1 MATDLYRW
9 RHLALLI
16 SILLVFTISPLL
28 VTFRK
33 GVLILNVI
41 GAMVVLAGAYTL
53 SERKHLFTIAI
64 VLSAISIIATWLL
77 VVFQRHWAVL
87 HSHDSRLHDKG

>member
-16 SILLVFTISPLL
+16 CILLVFTISPLL
-28 VTFRK
+28 AAFRY
-33 GVLILNVI
+33 GDVLPRSEVARTLAALDAVMGQIYLT
-41 GAMVVLAGAYTL
+41 VLVARLVGL
-53 SERKHLFTIAI
+53 H
-64 VLSAISIIATWLL
+64 II
-77 VVFQRHWAVL
+77 